1 MLKISKLDINL
12 PVELVKSC
20 ATLPDSQLCK
30 FVATNQDGE
39 FQHSIE
45 VRNKQDNVI
54 SLELSNLEISYE
66 DGRFVAQI
74 MQVFKVFQGES
85 MGQDSA
91 ASTAAVPN
99 APPRP
104 SEGQGFTSPQHKR
117 DGMAGKKKT
126 QTSETSSSSVSVSD
140 SGMLRT
146 ADASQTAV
154 SQISNR
160 PLYSEPSHHPVP
172 AEAPVENVVLPRQ
185 MFRNVHGA
193 KRPEPSAALGSPV
206 HESTPMASKRI
217 RIGTEEESSPSQASQ
232 TNVQDSSQ
240 QLPTQDQSEHSLIQ
254 GDTKPE
260 LIEIK
265 IESEGEDDKS
275 EDTRSDGQNHS
286 QDAFLSQSLPPS
298 FDNNQTTPFIQ
309 DFYSLTQDQSG
320 AGQNLSSGALSFPST
335 SSQALVPPNVNWQP
349 AGDSSSSMDPPGQSP
364 SKPRNVAFN
373 RRKCPHCQFSADRI
387 AHVKRHIISFH
398 GDNSNQIQF
407 AHRCNVCAKPFDSKF
422 GLRYHLSS
430 AHGAQGNYE
439 CEHYGKR
446 FVIRQ
451 LYQEHLDYHSNVQR
465 HTCHDCDQGFRRREA
480 LRRHITK
487 VHCKKPMPCT
497 KCPEIYSSI
506 EALQAHM
513 SDDHS

>member
-364 SKPRNVAFN
+364 SKPRNVLSSPSNNQSRGSCSPNSFPYVCSVCGKGFSTLIILNSHKTEHWWRKDKNEKNECPVCNKLFSRTANLKQHMKHVHGNTRF
-373 RRKCPHCQFSADRI
+373 KCPHCRKELS
-387 AHVKRHIISFH
+387 RH
-398 GDNSNQIQF
+398 
-407 AHRCNVCAKPFDSKF
+407 NV
-422 GLRYHLSS
+422 LRKHFETCKVLKMRRLT
-430 AHGAQGNYE
+430 
-439 CEHYGKR
+439 GK
-446 FVIRQ
+446 
-451 LYQEHLDYHSNVQR
+451 S
-465 HTCHDCDQGFRRREA
+465 
-480 LRRHITK
+480 
-487 VHCKKPMPCT
+487 
-497 KCPEIYSSI
+497 
-506 EALQAHM
+506 
-513 SDDHS
+513 

>member
-364 SKPRNVAFN
+364 SKPRNRIDTREGGTCPYCLKVVKHRLN
-373 RRKCPHCQFSADRI
+373 RHMQEVHEGRRFKCPI
-387 AHVKRHIISFH
+387 
-398 GDNSNQIQF
+398 
-407 AHRCNVCAKPFDSKF
+407 
-422 GLRYHLSS
+422 
-430 AHGAQGNYE
+430 
-439 CEHYGKR
+439 
-446 FVIRQ
+446 
-451 LYQEHLDYHSNVQR
+451 
-465 HTCHDCDQGFRRREA
+465 
-480 LRRHITK
+480 
-487 VHCKKPMPCT
+487 CKKLFARKNKAISHMKLIHKDIYRSDLFLPIYLPT
-497 KCPEIYSSI
+497 EHSVLSEEILAKTT
-506 EALQAHM
+506 EQE
-513 SDDHS
+513 

>member
-364 SKPRNVAFN
+364 SKPRNISPRGLSLFAN
-373 RRKCPHCQFSADRI
+373 AREI
-387 AHVKRHIISFH
+387 AMHAEFGKFRSHF
-398 GDNSNQIQF
+398 
-407 AHRCNVCAKPFDSKF
+407 CTVC
-422 GLRYHLSS
+422 G
-430 AHGAQGNYE
+430 
-439 CEHYGKR
+439 
-446 FVIRQ
+446 
-451 LYQEHLDYHSNVQR
+451 
-465 HTCHDCDQGFRRREA
+465 QGFVQKSTLTRHMNKHLRKEYNCPLCNRTFYRSDHLLHHQKKWHKEHPISKKSRRA
-480 LRRHITK
+480 HQKIGGK
-487 VHCKKPMPCT
+487 DKCT
-497 KCPEIYSSI
+497 
-506 EALQAHM
+506 
-513 SDDHS
+513 

>member
-364 SKPRNVAFN
+364 SKPRNGEQVTSRTGN
-373 RRKCPHCQFSADRI
+373 SAEDPPRN
-387 AHVKRHIISFH
+387 K
-398 GDNSNQIQF
+398 
-407 AHRCNVCAKPFDSKF
+407 
-422 GLRYHLSS
+422 GLTMK
-430 AHGAQGNYE
+430 YE
-439 CEHYGKR
+439 CH
-446 FVIRQ
+446 ISHCC
-451 LYQEHLDYHSNVQR
+451 YQTNRLDN
-465 HTCHDCDQGFRRREA
+465 FRRHCDSGKH
-480 LRRHITK
+480 RHYAAMIDK
-487 VHCKKPMPCT
+487 VRKSQSPGATLGCHYCSASFT
-497 KCPEIYSSI
+497 SE
-506 EALQAHM
+506 
-513 SDDHS
+513 SDRAFHVSQNHPGRTFYN

>member
-364 SKPRNVAFN
+364 SKPRNIANSKEYSEFGAQSTAAP
-373 RRKCPHCQFSADRI
+373 RRYQIDGATSLTARSIMDDTSDAAEKGAKPYHCPHCSFSCNR
-387 AHVKRHIISFH
+387 KYSLNRHLLLHTGKKYSCDIC
-398 GDNSNQIQF
+398 GNS
-407 AHRCNVCAKPFDSKF
+407 
-422 GLRYHLSS
+422 
-430 AHGAQGNYE
+430 
-439 CEHYGKR
+439 
-446 FVIRQ
+446 
-451 LYQEHLDYHSNVQR
+451 YQEEWALGYHKQTI
-465 HTCHDCDQGFRRREA
+465 HGQGLSCEQCGKLFG
-480 LRRHITK
+480 TK
-487 VHCKKPMPCT
+487 RSL
-497 KCPEIYSSI
+497 ES
-506 EALQAHM
+506 
-513 SDDHS
+513 HSQNEH

>member
-364 SKPRNVAFN
+364 SKPRNMVSRKVIWPIKLKQSPLPRRSLVANIHHHFCSVCGQGFVQKSTLTRHMN
-373 RRKCPHCQFSADRI
+373 KHLQKEYKCPYCDKVVYRTDLLQ
-387 AHVKRHIISFH
+387 
-398 GDNSNQIQF
+398 
-407 AHRCNVCAKPFDSKF
+407 
-422 GLRYHLSS
+422 YHL
-430 AHGAQGNYE
+430 
-439 CEHYGKR
+439 KT
-446 FVIRQ
+446 
-451 LYQEHLDYHSNVQR
+451 R
-465 HTCHDCDQGFRRREA
+465 HNILTPGR
-480 LRRHITK
+480 
-487 VHCKKPMPCT
+487 KKST
-497 KCPEIYSSI
+497 ASGEKQKCS
-506 EALQAHM
+506 
-513 SDDHS
+513 